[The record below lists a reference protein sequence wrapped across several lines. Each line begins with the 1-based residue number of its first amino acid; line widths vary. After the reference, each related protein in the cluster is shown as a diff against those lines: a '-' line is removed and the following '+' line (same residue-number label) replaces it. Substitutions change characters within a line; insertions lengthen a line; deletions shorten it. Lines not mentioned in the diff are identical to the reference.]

1 MAKKLAISGFVDFM
15 YQQYKEGAGYIMG
28 SIGNNPRTG
37 YLDLSV
43 TTCKA
48 AWKVN
53 GWYYNQYKDN
63 PKQYKQALY
72 WREHCKRVFD
82 CQGLIEG
89 YYEIMTGVSVNTYAR
104 NNYATWCNPKGS
116 GMIPVSRRVPGAC
129 VFWGNTSGSIH
140 HIGYLYKPVVNGK
153 VDGDWYIIEARGVM
167 YGVVMTRL
175 YERKPNFWGWAT
187 KYFDYDN
194 SESSPEPTPTFHPLL
209 HNGSE
214 NDAVKTL
221 QTYLIELGYD
231 CGRWGADGDF
241 GDATEL
247 AVKKFQKD
255 NGLEVDGVVGENTW
269 AALDKAM
276 AEASKPVEDPEY
288 VEIVGGNCNVR
299 TFPNT
304 NGDIIGVAHKGD
316 KLPYGREID
325 DETKWLKVKFK
336 EKEGWVSYKYGR
348 LVTK

>member
-1 MAKKLAISGFVDFM
+1 MAKRIAISVFVDDLYAAYKRGDGYLMGATGQDPKKWSVNSWWFT
-15 YQQYKEGAGYIMG
+15 QYN
-28 SIGNNPRTG
+28 NNPRQ
-37 YLDLSV
+37 
-43 TTCKA
+43 KA
-48 AWKVN
+48 K
-53 GWYYNQYKDN
+53 
-63 PKQYKQALY
+63 ALY
-72 WREHCKRVFD
+72 WREHAAHVWD
-82 CQGLIEG
+82 CNGLSEG
-89 YYEIMTGVSVNTYAR
+89 IYRNHTDVDINTRAR
-104 NNYATWCNPKGS
+104 YNYSGWCNPKGS
-116 GMIPVSRRVPGAC
+116 GMIPVKYRVPGAAI
-129 VFWGNTSGSIH
+129 FWGDTASSIH
-140 HIGYLYKPVVNGK
+140 HVAYLYKPVVSDK
-153 VDGDWYIIEARGVM
+153 PEGDWYIIEARGVM
-167 YGVVMTRL
+167 YGVVMTKL
-175 YERKPNFWGWAT
+175 YERKPNFWGWMT

-194 SESSPEPTPTFHPLL
+194 SESSPEPSPTFHPLL
-209 HNGSE
+209 RNGSE

-269 AALDKAM
+269 TALDKAM

-288 VEIVGGNCNVR
+288 VEIIGGNCNVR
-299 TFPNT
+299 TLSNT

-316 KLPYGREID
+316 KLPYGGEID
-325 DETKWLKVKFK
+325 DETKWLKVQFK